1 MKRIALLLTAILM
14 FFTLTACSSQS
25 TTPSVTKPGTN
36 SSTTSQGELELVNQ
50 DGVKII
56 LVGKLDLTGNLFG
69 PQLHLRIENN
79 SGHDLTVQSRKTSVN
94 GYTLGDFGASMSIDV
109 VNGEKAYGTFTLINS
124 DLQEAG
130 ITTIESIRTTF
141 HVFDSDTWDTYFDSD
156 PVTITF

>member
-50 DGVKII
+50 NGVKII

-124 DLQEAG
+124 DLQESG

-141 HVFDSDTWDTYFDSD
+141 HVFDSNTWDIYFDSD